1 MPNPRKHHY
10 VPQCYLSG
18 FTIEP
23 GSSRLFVLDK
33 ETGRSYPSRIGDAG
47 CERDFYIL
55 EVEEEGDPFAVERF
69 FATIET
75 GGAEALRFIIERQA
89 VPDGD
94 LYRKFMA
101 FLAVMTVRGPA
112 VLDAIE
118 KPFAHAMKSILY
130 QATGSREMFD
140 RMMEKLK
147 AEGKDVSGVTYESM
161 RDFVRSDAC
170 VVTMG
175 QNFRMSSLLKM
186 LTTAEPLL
194 AARKWTV
201 VAAADGAPD
210 FICSDRP
217 VTLSWNK
224 AELLHP
230 LYSPGLGLKDTTVMF
245 PVARRLALL
254 GLFDVGGPLRGLD
267 ARGVALINVFTAMYA
282 KRFVYSGADDFT
294 VSMGEGQPLTDRQGF
309 VDTIR
314 RTSGA

>member
-1 MPNPRKHHY
+1 VTTPRKHHY

-23 GSSRLFVLDK
+23 ASTRLYVLDK
-33 ETGRSYPSRIGDAG
+33 ESGRSYPSRIGDAG
-47 CERDFYIL
+47 CERDFYIIEL
-55 EVEEEGDPFAVERF
+55 EDDGDPFAIEKF
-69 FATIET
+69 FSTIEA
-75 GGAEALRFIIERQA
+75 GGAEAIRHLIERRA
-89 VPDGD
+89 VPEGD
-94 LYRKFMA
+94 LYGKFVN

-130 QATGSREMFD
+130 QVTGSREMFD

-161 RDFVRSDAC
+161 RAFVRSDDC

-175 QNFRMSSLLKM
+175 QNFRMSSLLEM
-186 LTTAEPLL
+186 LKTVGPLL

-201 VAAADGAPD
+201 VAAADGVPD

-217 VTLSWNK
+217 VTLSWNR

-230 LYSPGLGLKDTTVMF
+230 FYSPGLGLKDTTVMF
-245 PVARRLALL
+245 PVSRRLALM
-254 GLFDVGGPLRGLD
+254 GLFDVSSPLRELD
-267 ARGVALINVFTAMYA
+267 ARGVGLINMFTAMNA

-294 VSMGEGQPLTDRQGF
+294 VSMGEDRPLTGRQGF
-309 VDTIR
+309 VDAIKT
-314 RTSGA
+314 AAEA